1 MILLKIVTDRGVYF
15 RLVGLN
21 QYDSME
27 GTSPYGNASNLELC
41 PGKNLKFKASEM
53 AGNSSKV

>member
-27 GTSPYGNASNLELC
+27 GTSPYGNASNAQ
-41 PGKNLKFKASEM
+41 KKFEI
-53 AGNSSKV
+53 